1 MRSAASSRCTP
12 SCCRWSK
19 PHGVAV
25 IDRLEATLTLDRP
38 VSSVKQVSAARERVL
53 SSRGIRTVRDLVC
66 EYPFRYVDL
75 SQVATVVG
83 STIGKACT
91 IAGEI
96 YRIESKRTRRRNLGL
111 VEITLVDGTGTLMVA
126 CFNQPWLENQYRE
139 GDRIAVA
146 GKVEFNYGFKRMTN
160 PYIERID
167 DLGMASG
174 QIIPVHHASEKLKTG
189 HMRAIVRNALEL
201 VRGMDDPLPL
211 ELRRKYRLMS
221 RGCALR
227 CIQEPQEMAEVA
239 QARRRLAYEELLFL
253 ELQLMM
259 NARERSA
266 GKAPATH
273 IVDGVFV
280 AALEAT
286 LPFALTDEQRVARDE
301 LLAVMGAER
310 QANHLLLGDVGT
322 GKTAVA
328 LFGLAAAADTGMQA
342 MMMAPTE
349 VLATQYATG
358 LGPLL
363 DAVGIPWALLT
374 GSTAAEERSR
384 IVASAAAG
392 DLAVLF
398 GTHALLEPD
407 VHMPRL
413 SFVVIDEQ
421 QRFGVEQRAALVAK
435 GDCPDVLSL
444 TATPIPR
451 SLALA
456 VYGDMTLSYLTQRP
470 RNMAGTRTRV
480 FDREQAGDAYEVA
493 LQAVRAGHQ
502 AYVVCPLVGVKRE
515 EPKGS
520 RKRDDDPL
528 LGGENDDEVLAPDA
542 IALESDADFAGL
554 DTRAAED
561 HARLLQRNVFTDYRV
576 GVLHGKLSADEKRRV
591 MEAFRAREIDV
602 LVATTVIE
610 VGVDVPNA
618 TVMVIEDAD
627 RFGLAQLHQ
636 LRGRVGRGE
645 APGEVCL
652 VSGSRAPIAIRRLE
666 AMERI
671 QDGFKLSEYDLSLR
685 REGDILGN
693 RQHGASTLKLV
704 NVMRDRNIIEA
715 AHADAAALLEADPD
729 LSLPDHAALRRE
741 LRIVMRQG

>member
-1 MRSAASSRCTP
+1 M
-12 SCCRWSK
+12 
-19 PHGVAV
+19 V
-25 IDRLEATLTLDRP
+25 DRLEATLTLDRP
-38 VSSVKQVSAARERVL
+38 VSSVKQVSPARERVL
-53 SSRGIRTVRDLVC
+53 SSRGIHTVRDLVC

-75 SQVATVVG
+75 SRIATV
-83 STIGKACT
+83 IGAPIGQSCT
-91 IAGEI
+91 IAGSI
-96 YRIESKRTRRRNLGL
+96 HKIEAKRTRRRNLGL
-111 VEITLVDGTGTLMVA
+111 VEITLVDATGTLMIA
-126 CFNQPWLENQYRE
+126 CFNQPWLTNQYHD

-160 PYIERID
+160 PYIERLGD
-167 DLGMASG
+167 DEAAMG
-174 QIIPVHHASEKLKTG
+174 QVIPVHHASEKLKTG
-189 HMRAIVRNALEL
+189 HMRAIIRNALEAVEGL
-201 VRGMDDPLPL
+201 DDPLPV
-211 ELRRKYRLMS
+211 ELRGKYRLMS
-221 RGCALR
+221 RGSALR
-227 CIQEPQEMAEVA
+227 CIQQPQDMAEVA
-239 QARRRLAYEELLFL
+239 QARRRLAYEELLLL
-253 ELQLMM
+253 ELQLMAR
-259 NARERSA
+259 ARERSA
-266 GKAPATH
+266 GKDPATH
-273 IVDGVFV
+273 IVDGICV
-280 AALEAT
+280 AALEAA
-286 LPFALTDEQRVARDE
+286 LPFELTDEQRVARSE
-301 LLAVMGAER
+301 LLAAMGAER

-328 LFGLAAAADTGMQA
+328 LFGLAAVADTGMQA

-363 DAVGIPWALLT
+363 DTVGVSWALLT
-374 GSTAAEERSR
+374 GSTAPEERTR
-384 IVASAAAG
+384 ILKDAEQG
-392 DLAVLF
+392 DLVVLF

-407 VHMPRL
+407 VQMPRL

-435 GDCPDVLSL
+435 GDCPDILSL

-470 RNMAGTRTRV
+470 RNAVGTRTRV

-493 LQAVRAGHQ
+493 RQALEQGHQ

-515 EPKGS
+515 DPEDS
-520 RKRDDDPL
+520 RKKGADPV
-528 LGGENDDEVLAPDA
+528 LGGENDDETLAPDA
-542 IALESDADFAGL
+542 IAVEWDADLAGM
-554 DTRAAED
+554 DTRAAEE
-561 HARLLQRNVFTDYRV
+561 HARMLRRTVFSEHRV
-576 GVLHGKLSADEKRRV
+576 GVLHGKLGAEQKRRV
-591 MEAFRAREIDV
+591 MEAFRAHEIDV

-636 LRGRVGRGE
+636 LRGRVGRGD

-652 VSGSRAPIAIRRLE
+652 ISGSRAPIAVRRLQ
-666 AMERI
+666 AMEQI
-671 QDGFKLSEYDLSLR
+671 QDGFRLSEYDLSLR

-704 NVMRDRNIIEA
+704 NIMRDRNIIEA
-715 AHADAAALLEADPD
+715 AHADAAEMLEADPD
-729 LSLPDHAALRRE
+729 LAAPEHAALRRE
-741 LRIVMRQG
+741 LRLMLKEKP